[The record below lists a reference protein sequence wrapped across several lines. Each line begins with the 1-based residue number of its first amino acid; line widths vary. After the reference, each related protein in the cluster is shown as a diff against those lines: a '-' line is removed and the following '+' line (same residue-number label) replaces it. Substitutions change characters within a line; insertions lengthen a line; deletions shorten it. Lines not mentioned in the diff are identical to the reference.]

1 MAMRAVLSARC
12 GRAAGLPDAMQRVG
26 YDEPTEPTP
35 KTARPARRHAPLLLP
50 AALSLH
56 PPAC

>member
-1 MAMRAVLSARC
+1 MAMRGVLSARC
-12 GRAAGLPDAMQRVG
+12 GRAAGLPDAMVG

-35 KTARPARRHAPLLLP
+35 KTARPAHRHAPLLQP